1 MMTDSKDFPEATMRN
16 IAKELAGKDRE
27 HKSQLVARRRRVGL
41 TQAAIDEAYGFPEGT
56 TKALEAYDSDPT
68 LSELRRYEAFIM
80 LTELQE
86 GARALREQL
95 SLSEEG

>member
-1 MMTDSKDFPEATMRN
+1 MTTEDSSFPEATMRS

-27 HKSQLVARRRRVGL
+27 RKSQLVARRRRVGL
-41 TQAAIDEAYGFPEGT
+41 TQAAIDEAYGLPEGS

-86 GARALREQL
+86 SARALREEV
-95 SLSEEG
+95 SLKEEG

>member
-1 MMTDSKDFPEATMRN
+1 MTTEDSSFPEATMRS
-16 IAKELAGKDRE
+16 IAKELAGNDRE

-41 TQAAIDEAYGFPEGT
+41 TQAAIDEAYGLPEGS

-80 LTELQE
+80 LTELE
-86 GARALREQL
+86 ESARALREEV
-95 SLSEEG
+95 SLKEEG